1 MANKIVAQRISANLW
16 FDGNAEQA
24 VQFYTGIFKNSKTGR
39 VTHYGKP
46 VDEHSLPE
54 GTVLTMEFE
63 LDGQPFLALNAGPYF
78 KFNEA
83 VSFIVHCDDQ
93 EEVDYYW
100 EKLGAGGDEKSHICG
115 WLKDQ
120 FGLSWQ
126 VVPRQLGDLL
136 TGPNAEK
143 VMAAVMKMKKLDL
156 KTLQDAAK

>member
-1 MANKIVAQRISANLW
+1 MANKIVAQRISPNLW

-46 VDEHSLPE
+46 VDEHGLPE
-54 GTVLTMEFE
+54 GTVLTIEFE

-136 TGPNAEK
+136 TGPKAEK

-156 KTLQDAAK
+156 KTLQEAAK